1 MESMKK
7 CLLLSGG
14 IDSVCL
20 AFLVKPDIA
29 ITIDYG
35 QLAAEAEIKSS
46 KFICEKLGIL
56 HEIIKVDCSQLGMG
70 DLSNNPMSKYNEFS
84 DWWPYRNQL
93 LITLCAMKA
102 IQLNVVEI
110 MIASVANDSSHFDG
124 SQNFIECIDKLIS
137 IQEGTVRVSAPVNHL
152 TTVELIKNSK
162 VDLNFLRS
170 WAHSCHKSNYP
181 CGKCRG
187 CYKHYETLEICA
199 KSLI

>member
-14 IDSVCL
+14 IDSFCL
-20 AFLVKPDIA
+20 AYLEKPDIA

-46 KFICEKLGIL
+46 AFICKKLGIS

-70 DLSNNPMSKYNEFS
+70 DLSNNPMSNYNQFS
-84 DWWPYRNQL
+84 DWWPFRNQL

-102 IQLNVVEI
+102 IQLNITEI
-110 MIASVANDSSHFDG
+110 MIASVANDSSHIDG
-124 SQNFIECIDKLIS
+124 SSIFIECIDKLIS
-137 IQEGTVRVSAPVNHL
+137 IQEGGIRITAPVNHL
-152 TTVELIKNSK
+152 TTVELIEASK
-162 VDLNFLRS
+162 VNLDLLRS
-170 WAHSCHKSNYP
+170 WSYSCHKANYP

-187 CYKHYETLEICA
+187 CYKHYESLELA
-199 KSLI
+199 EKSI